1 MRLRAAAVA
10 DMVVA
15 SVGDML
21 AVSVGDMLAGL
32 AEALISAAGSVG
44 LA

>member
-1 MRLRAAAVA
+1 VAA
-10 DMVVA
+10 
-15 SVGDML
+15 
-21 AVSVGDMLAGL
+21 SVGDMLAGL